1 MSNAGAVVGAIAAH
15 TVITSTIRNQQ
26 EAPPEENTMTDEE
39 LSQAAH
45 DTMATLIRQAY
56 WGMGIMVAVV
66 GLFALLVYLTN

>member
-26 EAPPEENTMTDEE
+26 DNDPVENTMTDEE

-45 DTMATLIRQAY
+45 DTMATFIRQAY